1 MSTITSRDAGGRTAL
16 SRTAGHLAIAAV
28 GLLMFYPLLWMLS
41 SSFKPVSEIFG
52 SGSLVPASFT
62 WTNYAEGWTG
72 PGLPFSRYLVN
83 SLIVCTLTVIGN
95 VLSCSLAAFA
105 FARMQFLGRKVFFA
119 TMLATVMLPQHVT
132 LIAQYAIFRDLGWLD
147 TYLPLVVPKFLATEA
162 FFIFLMVQFIRGIPR
177 ELDEA
182 ARLDGCSVFGIYRRI
197 VLPLLNPALVTTAIF
212 SFIWAY
218 NDFLAPLIYLSSPE
232 KLTVPLALRTFL
244 DSSGQSAWGQLF
256 AMSIVTLIPVV
267 VAFVVFQKRIVE
279 GVSTTGLK

>member
-1 MSTITSRDAGGRTAL
+1 MSTRRSGATAL
-16 SRTAGHLAIAAV
+16 SRTTGHIAIALV

-52 SGSLVPASFT
+52 PGSGALIPGSPSLD
-62 WTNYAEGWTG
+62 NYSEGWTG
-72 PGLPFSRYLVN
+72 PGLPFTRYLIN
-83 SLIVCTLTVIGN
+83 SLIVCTLTVLGN

-105 FARMQFLGRKVFFA
+105 FARMQFLGRKAFFA
-119 TMLATVMLPQHVT
+119 AMLATVMLPQHVT
-132 LIAQYAIFRDLGWLD
+132 LISQYAIFRDLGWLD

-162 FFIFLMVQFIRGIPR
+162 FFVFLMVQFIRGIPR

-182 ARLDGCSVFGIYRRI
+182 ARIDGCSWWGIYRKI
-197 VLPLLNPALVTTAIF
+197 VLPLLSPALVTTAIF

-218 NDFLAPLIYLSSPE
+218 NDFLAPLIYISSPE

-267 VAFVVFQKRIVE
+267 AAFVIFQRRIVE